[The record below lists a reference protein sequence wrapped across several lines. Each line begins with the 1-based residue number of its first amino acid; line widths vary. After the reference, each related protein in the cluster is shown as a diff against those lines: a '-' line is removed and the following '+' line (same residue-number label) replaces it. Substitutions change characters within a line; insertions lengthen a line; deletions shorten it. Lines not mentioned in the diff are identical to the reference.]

1 MSGPGD
7 AAQTRELT
15 AAAHRLAAL
24 ADRIR
29 ELRNQLAGLG
39 APASGAGERGT
50 AGEEVVADGAKGDG
64 R

>member
-1 MSGPGD
+1 MSGQGD
-7 AAQTRELT
+7 ASQTRELT

-29 ELRNQLAGLG
+29 ELRNQLVGVA
-39 APASGAGERGT
+39 APAACSGERGT
-50 AGEEVVADGAKGDG
+50 TGEEAVADSVKGDG

>member
-15 AAAHRLAAL
+15 AAAQRLAML

-29 ELRNQLAGLG
+29 ELRNQLAGV
-39 APASGAGERGT
+39 APPAVGPSERGT
-50 AGEEVVADGAKGDG
+50 PGEEVVANGAKGDG